1 MCSPRTAVAFVKLKS
16 RLLLLTCEGPWLWVY
31 DQLTRRVL
39 GSKHLFDG
47 QAVHGITSPST
58 NYDSTSEPCHTQVL
72 VWGGCSVCVVRIEND
87 EEFSDH
93 SDWRIQVT
101 ICNAQAEDWILD
113 ACFSPRASISESLV
127 KCFSRAVLVTSH
139 NVLLSLHIPLAL
151 STKDGNCMSI
161 HRLANGPRS
170 ILYSAH
176 VIWPSHGPGLVA
188 AGTVY
193 GEVLLWSFLSSESTS
208 YSSLGIPGILNS
220 TFKGHEGSVFGVRI
234 SEEFSNGES
243 GTRRILA
250 SCSDDR
256 TIRIWSIDVSRSQ
269 TMHDGIQKAFDG
281 SVRDLSGGYVEEQ
294 TSQSLVMAMGHASRI
309 WDIRFLDESKSNW
322 HLLSLGED
330 GTAQTW
336 HLQQLS
342 DVTGR
347 DAKSKSSPQFLHRS
361 TFKFH
366 SGKNIWANAVHQ
378 QGDSSLICTGGAD
391 GRLVCFT
398 LSRQNSLH
406 LANTLS
412 SQWTLGEVLKDLD
425 KGSDASGKNL
435 PDATEVDSSCRTIFT
450 AFEGHWKLVRHLS
463 SVIPTYPSGVLEGS
477 ANFEK
482 RSPTDPMYDAE
493 YLYIENGIFTTEHGV
508 SLVASRRYV
517 YRFEKDSEK
526 ISAWFVKSDH
536 GSTVDYLFHN
546 LNFKPL
552 KDASSKMKERAE
564 IDTLIAMGHH
574 PCVDDKYQAD
584 YNFQLR
590 GCTLDRW
597 SLKYTVRG
605 PNKDYIADARYVR
618 EDVTLRLETE
628 SESDQIVKEAS
639 KTMNTLQHEVSGDL
653 SQTSGSFKSYTWV
666 NENEFLVSSEK
677 GLLLLGNLT
686 CSRKRDQ
693 VSVAG
698 TSPQILWEKIA
709 NIPDLKFSCITTSIL
724 SHEIVIFAG
733 TTGAVYVYRHEKRS
747 IHSPI
752 KTSSKVA
759 YLNSHLLHRPPSVVS
774 SKTSEAFDIAV
785 IISCV
790 GTSKVHLL
798 ILDAETKFSDFSVSL
813 NIALKRSPGF
823 IVTSACFLSL
833 EDILV
838 LGSRGGALA
847 IYASWRN
854 WNGTVEVPN
863 PYYLH
868 HIHDE
873 DTVTNIQGLPGGKSK
888 SDLDAIYFV
897 TTGRNGTYAVHQIS
911 LDTSNCET
919 PVKFK
924 TVHMCTPPFGPNVE
938 GACFDRVTSDLLLWG
953 FRSKQFVVWNET
965 QKKEL
970 MTVECGGS
978 HRNWAF
984 SPPSNGSSGGTLVWT
999 KASVC
1004 KVHSQPNA
1012 SHQVFQ
1018 SGGHGREIKAM
1029 ALSPPVQVT
1038 DGSMRRYV
1046 ATGAEDTA
1054 IRIFDGSVDK
1064 EAIPP
1069 QDFRCL
1075 GLFTKHSTGIQ
1086 QLRWSSCEQLLFSAA
1101 GCEEFF
1107 VWRMSSV
1114 PCLEIG
1120 LVCEACCPQ
1129 VTESSDLRIMDFD
1142 VAEIRGADDSTGGDF
1157 CVQAYLLSMVY
1168 SDSSIRVR
1176 IAAIPIVVKMKLKGG
1191 WINRCFA
1198 TTRPESR
1205 RVSNSSSSAI
1215 TRRIA

>member
-1 MCSPRTAVAFVKLKS
+1 MCSPNTAVAFVKLKS
-16 RLLLLTCEGPWLWVY
+16 RLLLLTCEGPWLRVY

-39 GSKHLFDG
+39 GSKRLFDG
-47 QAVHGITSPST
+47 QAVHGITSPPT
-58 NYDSTSEPCHTQVL
+58 NYYSTSEPCHTRVL
-72 VWGGCSVCVVRIEND
+72 AWGGCSVCVVRIGYD

-93 SDWRIQVT
+93 SDWRIQVAV
-101 ICNAQAEDWILD
+101 CNAQAEDWILD
-113 ACFSPRASISESLV
+113 ACFSSPASISEGLV
-127 KCFSRAVLVTSH
+127 QCFSKAVLVTSH
-139 NVLLSLHIPLAL
+139 NVLLSLHIPLAS

-170 ILYSAH
+170 VLYSAH
-176 VIWPSHGPGLVA
+176 VILPSHGPGLVA

-193 GEVLLWSFLSSESTS
+193 GEVLLWSFRSSEITS
-208 YSSLGIPGILNS
+208 DTSLGIPGILRY
-220 TFKGHEGSVFGVRI
+220 TFQGHEGSVFGVRI
-234 SEEFSNGES
+234 SEEFSDGES

-281 SVRDLSGGYVEEQ
+281 SVRDVSGGYVEEQ

-309 WDIRFLDESKSNW
+309 WDIRFLGESKSDW

-342 DVTGR
+342 DVIGQ
-347 DAKSKSSPQFLHRS
+347 DAKSKRSPQFVHRNS
-361 TFKFH
+361 FKFH

-378 QGDSSLICTGGAD
+378 QGNSSLICTGGAD

-425 KGSDASGKNL
+425 KDSDACGRDL
-435 PDATEVDSSCRTIFT
+435 PDSREVDPSCRTIFT

-463 SVIPTYPSGVLEGS
+463 SMIPTYPSGVFEGS

-482 RSPTDPMYDAE
+482 RSPTEPKYDAE

-517 YRFEKDSEK
+517 YRFEKDPEK
-526 ISAWFVKSDH
+526 ISAWFVKSDD
-536 GSTVDYLFHN
+536 GSTVDYLFHD

-552 KDASSKMKERAE
+552 KDASSMMEERAE
-564 IDTLIAMGHH
+564 IDTLIAIGHH

-584 YNFQLR
+584 YNFQLT
-590 GCTLDRW
+590 GCALDRW
-597 SLKYTVRG
+597 SLKYTVIG
-605 PNKDYIADARYVR
+605 PHKDYVADTRYMR
-618 EDVTLRLETE
+618 EDVTLGLETE
-628 SESDQIVKEAS
+628 SKPDRIVKEAS
-639 KTMNTLQHEVSGDL
+639 ESMNTLSQEVSGDL
-653 SQTSGSFKSYTWV
+653 SQTASSFKSYTWV
-666 NENEFLVSSEK
+666 NENEFLVSTDK
-677 GLLLLGNLT
+677 GLLLLGDLT
-686 CSRKRDQ
+686 CSKEREQ
-693 VSVAG
+693 FSLAE
-698 TSPQILWEKIA
+698 TPPQISWEKIA

-724 SHEIVIFAG
+724 SHEMVIFAG
-733 TTGAVYVYRHEKRS
+733 TTGAIYVYRHEKRS

-752 KTSSKVA
+752 KASSKVA
-759 YLNSHLLHRPPSVVS
+759 YLNSHLLHRPPSVVLPKS
-774 SKTSEAFDIAV
+774 SEAFEIAV

-790 GTSKVHLL
+790 GSSKVHLL
-798 ILDAETKFSDFSVSL
+798 ILNAETKSSDCSVLL
-813 NIALKRSPGF
+813 NVDLERSPGF

-833 EDILV
+833 DDILV

-854 WNGTVEVPN
+854 WKGTEVPN

-873 DTVTNIQGLPGGKSK
+873 DTVTNIQGLPSGKRQP
-888 SDLDAIYFV
+888 DLDAIYFV
-897 TTGRNGTYAVHQIS
+897 TTGRNGTYAIHQIS
-911 LDTSNCET
+911 LDTSDCET
-919 PVKFK
+919 PVKFQ
-924 TVHMCTPPFGPNVE
+924 TVHMCTPPLGPNVE
-938 GACFDRVTSDLLLWG
+938 GACFDRVTRDLLLWG

-965 QKKEL
+965 QKTEL

-984 SPPSNGSSGGTLVWT
+984 SPPSNGGGGGTLLWT

-1012 SHQVFQ
+1012 SHQVFRP
-1018 SGGHGREIKAM
+1018 GGHGREIKAM
-1029 ALSPPVQVT
+1029 ALSPPVPAM
-1038 DGSMRRYV
+1038 DGSMRRYI

-1054 IRIFDGSVDK
+1054 IRIFDASVDDDD
-1064 EAIPP
+1064 AISPR
-1069 QDFRCL
+1069 DFRCL
-1075 GLFTKHSTGIQ
+1075 GVFTKHSTGIQ
-1086 QLRWSSCEQLLFSAA
+1086 QLRWSSSARLLFSAG

-1107 VWRMSSV
+1107 AWRVSAV

-1120 LVCEACCPQ
+1120 LVCDGCCPP
-1129 VTESSDLRIMDFD
+1129 VAEPSGVRIMDFD
-1142 VAEIRGADDSTGGDF
+1142 VAEIRDPDDPDVG
-1157 CVQAYLLSMVY
+1157 VHAYLLSMVY

-1176 IAAIPIVVKMKLKGG
+1176 IPPLWLSKKIQ
-1191 WINRCFA
+1191 
-1198 TTRPESR
+1198 
-1205 RVSNSSSSAI
+1205 
-1215 TRRIA
+1215 